1 MDAISEDM
9 TDNYNGQGTEENEA
23 LENEAGNSP
32 PAAQAANGEPTPPAA
47 NGEPTGGGITNEER
61 YRRLGALIKPDMD
74 PSLVWPTLEHH
85 GWVCKR
91 GTGLVSFYYVCSKFA
106 DESIGFIQKNAKR
119 GDEYFCSEDEVR
131 EFCREKLGWV
141 GCSNESAKCN
151 DVSVV
156 ESEDDE
162 GEEGEQ
168 WNLIAI
174 HRASD
179 IREGKYKC
187 AGCQVLVAC
196 SVWTK
201 MGGSFGDQWHGCVD
215 CQSRHFDLEGRAFPS
230 VKSGDLPSS
239 LDDIADSHRA
249 IIAEMCSTK
258 FRPCQILPD
267 LPTKGAATPSD
278 SSSCSSPKTPARRA
292 ATQSK
297 AAKASETS
305 KKQPTPARS
314 TKSKTV
320 GIKTTKKSKKAKAA
334 SGKNQKATKAKDD
347 KAVSTPAPAR
357 MEKLNQPRRST
368 KTHTTTVSIKT
379 AESYNNDGPV
389 SNEERYRRLGAL
401 IKPDMESSLIW
412 PTLEHNGWAC
422 KPGKGLVSFYYVCSK
437 YADESLAFIE
447 KTAKH
452 GDEYFCSEDEVRK
465 FCREKLGWV
474 GSDSD
479 GDHNNQDGR
488 RRRSN
493 GRASRRHQEAVVSN
507 NAAIPVETTPATNKK
522 RNVDPEAQH
531 VPHANAKRRATESN
545 RHAIATGASEELRFT
560 SDVDA
565 APSTPSIKKPSES
578 SPEPSFHNVLK
589 ALASPTQDDTY
600 DDVCEGATS
609 RPGNEEANGASI
621 PQKNNAHVD
630 YDSDATVPKS
640 MPY

>member
-9 TDNYNGQGTEENEA
+9 TDNYNRHGTEGNEA
-23 LENEAGNSP
+23 LENEAGASP
-32 PAAQAANGEPTPPAA
+32 PANAANGEA
-47 NGEPTGGGITNEER
+47 TGGGITNEER
-61 YRRLGALIKPDMD
+61 YRRLGALIKPDME
-74 PSLVWPTLEHH
+74 PSRVWPTLEHH

-91 GTGLVSFYYVCSKFA
+91 GTGLVSFYYVCSKYA
-106 DESIGFIQKNAKR
+106 DESIGFITKNAKH

-131 EFCREKLGWV
+131 DFCRNKLGWF
-141 GCSNESAKCN
+141 GRSNEGAMCN
-151 DVSVV
+151 DVSVLN
-156 ESEDDE
+156 SEDNE

-187 AGCQVLVAC
+187 AGCRDLVAC

-239 LDDIADSHRA
+239 LDVIADSYRA

-267 LPTKGAATPSD
+267 LPTKGAAAFATMT
-278 SSSCSSPKTPARRA
+278 SSESSARSSPKTPARRA

-297 AAKASETS
+297 AAKASKTP
-305 KKQPTPARS
+305 KKQLTPARS

-320 GIKTTKKSKKAKAA
+320 SSKTTKKNKKTKVA
-334 SGKNQKATKAKDD
+334 SENNLKATKAKED
-347 KAVSTPAPAR
+347 KAAPTPAPAR
-357 MEKLNQPRRST
+357 METLGREKLNQPRRST
-368 KTHTTTVSIKT
+368 KTHTTSVPIKT

-389 SNEERYRRLGAL
+389 SNEERYRRLGTL

-412 PTLEHNGWAC
+412 PTLEHNGWVC
-422 KPGKGLVSFYYVCSK
+422 KPGKGLVSFIYVCSK
-437 YADESLAFIE
+437 FADDSLTFIE
-447 KTAKH
+447 KNAKR
-452 GDEYFCSEDEVRK
+452 GDEYFCSEDEVRE

-474 GSDSD
+474 GGGSD
-479 GDHNNQDGR
+479 GGHKNQDGR
-488 RRRSN
+488 RRRSD
-493 GRASRRHQEAVVSN
+493 GRASRRHQETVGSS
-507 NAAIPVETTPATNKK
+507 NAAIPVETTPATKKK
-522 RNVDPEAQH
+522 RTANPEAQH

-545 RHAIATGASEELRFT
+545 RHAIATGASQELRFT
-560 SDVDA
+560 YIDA

-578 SPEPSFHNVLK
+578 SPEATFHNVLK
-589 ALASPTQDDTY
+589 ALASPTQDDTF
-600 DDVCEGATS
+600 DDVFESAAS
-609 RPGNEEANGASI
+609 RPGNDEANI
-621 PQKNNAHVD
+621 PQKNNAYVD
-630 YDSDATVPKS
+630 YDSDATVPKP
-640 MPY
+640 MP